1 MNYLD
6 KKMNMMCIHLNNYYH
21 VLLGNTCMVI
31 SPEMFVNFIC
41 AVSDAS
47 AAASA
52 VVVILLSKRSHCIQ
66 SLSCNMCLRA
76 YSQRIFEYIFEY
88 DCGL

>member
-1 MNYLD
+1 MKYLD
-6 KKMNMMCIHLNNYYH
+6 KKVNIMSIHLNNYYY
-21 VLLGNTCMVI
+21 VLLGNSCMVI

-52 VVVILLSKRSHCIQ
+52 VVVILLS
-66 SLSCNMCLRA
+66 
-76 YSQRIFEYIFEY
+76 
-88 DCGL
+88 